1 MRTREKVAISIP
13 RDLLDAVE
21 RLRKRSG
28 ETRSAVFERALADYL
43 AGAQAASESRRY
55 VAAYRRSPESAAA
68 QRAALASSLEALAS
82 EPWDA

>member
-43 AGAQAASESRRY
+43 AGAQAAGCSR
-55 VAAYRRSPESAAA
+55 VARRSLQNALTGYAVCS
-68 QRAALASSLEALAS
+68 RAKS
-82 EPWDA
+82 